1 MKKALLI
8 TTVSGFVPQF
18 EMNNVKILKKKGY
31 EIHYASNFKTPF
43 YGDDNSKLEGTGI
56 VCHQIDFARSPIKIL
71 NLIKAYK
78 QLNLLKKTI
87 KFDLIHCHTP
97 LGGVLG
103 RVVFS
108 NIKNTKILYTAHGF
122 HFYKGAP
129 LINWLM
135 YYPVEKLLS
144 KITDTT
150 ITINKEDYKRAKHF
164 SAGDVQY
171 VPGVG
176 IDVSKM
182 QNKEINVDL
191 KRESLGIPKEAIIVL
206 SVGEINRNKN
216 HKVIIK
222 AIAELQNKNIYYLIC
237 GKGKLMTELSRMIQ
251 KYGVEDNIK
260 LLNYRNDIDEIYKIS
275 DIYAFPSYREG
286 LSLSLMEAMANGLP
300 CVVSNIRGNKDLI
313 TQGKGGYLINP
324 ENVDGF
330 KIALSELI
338 ENQELRIKMSK
349 ENLNKIVDFDLSQIA
364 NKMENIYEN
373 ALTK

>member
-31 EIHYASNFKTPF
+31 EIHYASNFKIPF
-43 YGDDNSKLEGTGI
+43 YGEDNSKLEGTGI

-78 QLNLLKKTI
+78 QLNTLKRTI

-103 RVVFS
+103 RVVFFS
-108 NIKNTKILYTAHGF
+108 TNNTKILYTAHGF

-129 LINWLM
+129 LINWLI

-144 KITDTT
+144 NFTDVI
-150 ITINKEDYKRAKHF
+150 ITINTEDYKRAKHL
-164 SAGDVQY
+164 SNGNVQY

-182 QNKEINVDL
+182 QKRNKRGF

-237 GKGKLMTELSRMIQ
+237 GKGKLMAELSRIIQ
-251 KYGVEDNIK
+251 KYGAEENIK

-275 DIYAFPSYREG
+275 DIYAFPSYR
-286 LSLSLMEAMANGLP
+286 
-300 CVVSNIRGNKDLI
+300 RGYR
-313 TQGKGGYLINP
+313 YL
-324 ENVDGF
+324 
-330 KIALSELI
+330 
-338 ENQELRIKMSK
+338 
-349 ENLNKIVDFDLSQIA
+349 
-364 NKMENIYEN
+364 
-373 ALTK
+373 

>member
-31 EIHYASNFKTPF
+31 EIHYASNFKIPF
-43 YGDDNSKLEGTGI
+43 YGEDNSKLEGTGI

-78 QLNLLKKTI
+78 QLNTLKRTI

-103 RVVFS
+103 RVVFFS
-108 NIKNTKILYTAHGF
+108 TNNTKILYTAHGF

-129 LINWLM
+129 LINWLI

-144 KITDTT
+144 NFTDAI
-150 ITINKEDYKRAKHF
+150 ITINKEDYKRAKHL
-164 SAGDVQY
+164 SNGNVQY

-182 QNKEINVDL
+182 QKKEINVDL

-237 GKGKLMTELSRMIQ
+237 GKGKLMAELSRIIQ
-251 KYGVEDNIK
+251 KYGAEENIK

-338 ENQELRIKMSK
+338 ANQELRIKMSK

>member
-43 YGDDNSKLEGTGI
+43 YGDDNSKLKGTGI
-56 VCHQIDFARSPIKIL
+56 VCHQIDFARSPLKIL
-71 NLIKAYK
+71 NLFKAYK
-78 QLNLLKKTI
+78 QLNALKKAI

-108 NIKNTKILYTAHGF
+108 SIKNIKILYTAHGF
-122 HFYKGAP
+122 HFYNGAP

-144 KITDTT
+144 KITDVT

-164 SAGDVQY
+164 STGNVQY

-176 IDVSKM
+176 IDVSKV
-182 QNKEINVDL
+182 QKKEVNLDF
-191 KRESLGIPKEAIIVL
+191 KRESLGIPKDAIIVL
-206 SVGEINRNKN
+206 SVGELNRNKN

-237 GKGKLMTELSRMIQ
+237 GKGKLMTKLSRMIQ

-313 TQGKGGYLINP
+313 AQGRGGYLINP
-324 ENVDGF
+324 ENVNGF

-338 ENQELRIKMSK
+338 ANQKLRINMSK
-349 ENLNKIVDFDLSQIA
+349 ENLNKIINFDLSQIE
-364 NKMENIYEN
+364 NKMESIYEN